1 MSKTI
6 MIVEDEKYFHSLYKI
21 MLEDTGYRIIHTY
34 DGYEAMEKLQEKKPV
49 LIILDVLMNMVTGD
63 TFFLNIK
70 NIPEYVDIPVIM
82 ITAYSEKQ
90 YANLKKTDPNLTFIE
105 KSYLTKER
113 LLYELEKKMNFSSS
127 LN

>member
-1 MSKTI
+1 

>member
-1 MSKTI
+1 

-21 MLEDTGYRIIHTY
+21 MLKDTGYGIIHTY
-34 DGYEAMEKLQEKKPV
+34 DGYEAMEKLQETKPD

-90 YANLKKTDPNLTFIE
+90 YANLKMTDPNLIFIE
-105 KSYLTKER
+105 KSDLTKER
-113 LLYELEKKMNFSSS
+113 LLDEVEKIMNFSSS

>member
-1 MSKTI
+1 

-113 LLYELEKKMNFSSS
+113 LLYEVEKKMNFSSS